1 MKSKNNYQNTRNR
14 KTIRLKGYDYCQP
27 GAYFVTIISW
37 RRECIFAVVEGC
49 ENRLNSI
56 GKVIES
62 ELHKISHHFRNAQ
75 VEAFVIMPN
84 HIHAIIVIDE
94 SEEKMAHPPGAVS
107 IGDLPENDNRKNRM
121 NGPAPNSLGAIIGQL
136 KSRSTKRI
144 WKLPGMEQRPIW
156 QRGYYEHIVRNE
168 ESMEKIY
175 LYIAGNPSKWSEDEY
190 FSDKH

>member
-37 RRECIFAVVEGC
+37 RRECVFTVVEGG

-62 ELHKISHHFRNAQ
+62 VLHKVSHNFRLAR

-94 SEEKMAHPPGAVS
+94 SEEKMAHPPEANGKN
-107 IGDLPENDNRKNRM
+107 DLSENDNKKKRM

-144 WKLPGMEQRPIW
+144 WKLTGMNQRPIW

-175 LYIAGNPSKWSEDEY
+175 LYIAGNPANWSEDEY
-190 FSDKH
+190 FSDRH